1 MTDKSS
7 RWAFTAYEQQYGFF
21 KTMPPGV
28 HKWGWNVE
36 ECPETKREHYQG
48 WMQLK
53 QQQRFS
59 WMRKQFPGLHVEIPR
74 NWEALLQY
82 CQKEDTRKV
91 GTTPTVELNDIPT
104 KYGYAEEVAKRL
116 GEYYFHNSNTAFSGT
131 LVLERVD
138 AIVRADIRNGRRGV
152 EWIAS
157 NPDWKVVWKAYG
169 MEMVACWIKR
179 TETDRQTDNE
189 IISPVEHNPDA
200 PQTTQE
206 EQSSAP
212 SPPPDSPDRE
222 PDNWQ
227 S

>member
-36 ECPETKREHYQG
+36 ICPNTQREHYQG
-48 WMQLK
+48 YMQLK

-74 NWEALLQY
+74 NWEALQQY
-82 CQKEDTRKV
+82 CQKEDTRKE
-91 GTTPTVELNDIPT
+91 GTSPTLVVNDIPT

-116 GEYYFHNSNTAFSGT
+116 PRVLLGSEPTTEEILDAVQV
-131 LVLERVD
+131 LVRS
-138 AIVRADIRNGRRGV
+138 DIRNGRRGV

-157 NPDWKVVWKAYG
+157 NPDWKVVWKSYG
-169 MEMVACWIKR
+169 TDMYVRAG
-179 TETDRQTDNE
+179 TQTDRQTDTD
-189 IISPVEHNPDA
+189 IISPVEYNPDA
-200 PQTTQE
+200 S
-206 EQSSAP
+206 QSCPP
-212 SPPPDSPDRE
+212 SPLP
-222 PDNWQ
+222 
-227 S
+227 